1 VNVLDEFQNMS
12 PEDIKSFY
20 EQNSGDAAIAMTHI
34 EGDFNLGTVIRNA
47 NFFGLKEAF
56 YIGGKR
62 QWDRRSAVGTHNY
75 IPLTFYK
82 DVNEFAHTVLQAGY
96 DLVAL
101 ECNVKIPNV
110 TIHNI
115 FEFIWPEKSCIVV
128 GEEQSGLPAEL
139 LLQCKYI
146 VEIPAF
152 GTVRSMNVGTASG
165 IAMSSYR
172 MQHRS
177 RLKLTS

>member
-1 VNVLDEFQNMS
+1 MNVLDFLKDKS
-12 PEDIKSFY
+12 PEEIKSY
-20 EQNSGDAAIAMTHI
+20 YTQNSCNAAIAISHV

-75 IPLTFYK
+75 IPLTFCK
-82 DVNEFAHTVLQAGY
+82 DIPEFISSIIGKYVP
-96 DLVAL
+96 VIL
-101 ECNVKIPNV
+101 ENNVKNV
-110 TIHNI
+110 HVDNMFT
-115 FEFIWPEKSCIVV
+115 FKWPLNPIIIV
-128 GEEQSGLPAEL
+128 GEEQNGIPQEL
-139 LLQCKYI
+139 IKMCAYI

-172 MQHRS
+172 MQHR
-177 RLKLTS
+177 KI